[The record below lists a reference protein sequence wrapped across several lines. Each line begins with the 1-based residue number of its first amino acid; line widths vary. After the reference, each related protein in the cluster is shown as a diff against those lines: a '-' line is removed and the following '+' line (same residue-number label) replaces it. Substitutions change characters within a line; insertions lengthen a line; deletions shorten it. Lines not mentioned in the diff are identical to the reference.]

1 MMSPNIH
8 ELEQIE
14 DAICQMVKPLIFMH
28 KIISIIELKLTHFHT
43 WSEYSSKISI
53 VLYSDKAIECSYGL
67 KLNKLIT

>member
-8 ELEQIE
+8 ELEQIKE
-14 DAICQMVKPLIFMH
+14 ASCQMVKPLIFMH
-28 KIISIIELKLTHFHT
+28 KIISVIELKMTCFHT
-43 WSEYSSKISI
+43 WSEYFSKILI